1 MPCQLNSAPDNRN
14 EPCTGVPAPQRSSIR
29 AWDYTGLDLNQPMR
43 PELIR
48 ATDLLQR
55 NTPDAVEEAIG
66 LLQNTVY
73 SFSMKV
79 CGHPEDAEDTM
90 QEVLSRS
97 IPYLAKIHSPQQMA
111 VWLYTVTRNRC
122 WRMRRKPAHAPANL
136 LSLDELMPDAE
147 ELGRLLEDAAPGPER
162 NLLAAEQHHLLHQVI
177 LRVPPALRIVLVLH
191 DMEELS
197 TEQVAQVL
205 SLQQGTVRIRLH
217 RARLSVRREMSQ
229 LLRSAPEQPRKPKSN
244 SRKRKGSGAIGGQ
257 RPAECRDLFANL
269 SEYLDGRVEPL
280 SCNEMRAH
288 IEACPSCVA
297 FLRDLRTAI
306 DRCRSLEIPCDP
318 AVAPRLRAILT
329 REYLRMLA
337 IPVQKKAAAIL

>member
-1 MPCQLNSAPDNRN
+1 
-14 EPCTGVPAPQRSSIR
+14 
-29 AWDYTGLDLNQPMR
+29 MR

-48 ATDLLQR
+48 ATDLLR
-55 NTPDAVEEAIG
+55 LNTPEAVEEAIG

-97 IPYLAKIHSPQQMA
+97 LEHLARIQDPQALA

-122 WRMRRKPAHAPANL
+122 WRMRRKPAHAPPSL
-136 LSLDELMPDAE
+136 LSLDDLMPDHE
-147 ELGRLLEDAAPGPER
+147 ELGRLLEDGAVGPEGD
-162 NLLAAEQHHLLHQVI
+162 LLAAEQHHLLHQAI

-191 DMEELS
+191 DMEELT

-217 RARLSVRREMSQ
+217 RARLSVRREMNE
-229 LLRSAPEQPRKPKSN
+229 LLQGVSDEQRGAKLAVK
-244 SRKRKGSGAIGGQ
+244 KRKVAKAKNGQ

-280 SCNEMRAH
+280 TCEQMREH

-297 FLRDLRTAI
+297 FVRDLRTAI

-318 AVAPRLRAILT
+318 TVAPRLRAILT
-329 REYLRMLA
+329 REYLRMLVM
-337 IPVQKKAAAIL
+337 PAAK